1 MIAEQPTPATAE
13 QKQTKVPFEIKKLGH
28 AVYYV
33 SDMDRTVKFY
43 TEVLPFYVTDINE
56 QGMVFLR
63 CQSDHH
69 TIGFAERPK
78 AEQPS
83 SDYLRIQHLA
93 FEVPSMDD
101 LFRIRDWLREH
112 NVPIKFEGRKGPG
125 CNPGVEFLD
134 PDGYTIELYAGMEQI
149 GWDGKSRPSK
159 FWRRAKSLEEAVAN
173 PPPSHD

>member
-1 MIAEQPTPATAE
+1 MIADQPLPRTAADKE
-13 QKQTKVPFEIKKLGH
+13 TQVPFEIKKLGH

-56 QGMVFLR
+56 HGMVFLR

-69 TIGFAERPK
+69 TLAFAERPN
-78 AEQPS
+78 ASRPS
-83 SDYLRIQHLA
+83 NEHLQLSHLA
-93 FEVPSMDD
+93 FEVPSMED

-112 NVPIKFEGRKGPG
+112 NVTITFEGRKGPG

-134 PDGYTIELYAGMEQI
+134 PDGYTLELYAGMEQV
-149 GWDGKSRPSK
+149 GWDGRTRPPEL
-159 FWRRAKSLEEAVAN
+159 WRRAQSLEEAAAN
-173 PPPSHD
+173 PPPTR

>member
-1 MIAEQPTPATAE
+1 MIAEQPTPAPTE
-13 QKQTKVPFEIKKLGH
+13 QKQSKVPFEIKKLGH

-33 SDMDRTVKFY
+33 ADMDRSVKFY
-43 TEVLPFYVTDINE
+43 TEVLPFYVTDVNE

-63 CQSDHH
+63 CQTDHH
-69 TIGFAERPK
+69 TLAFAPRPNG
-78 AEQPS
+78 AQPPS
-83 SDYLRIQHLA
+83 EYLRLSHLA

-112 NVPIKFEGRKGPG
+112 DVTITFEGRKGPG

-149 GWDGKSRPSK
+149 GWNGKSRPPEL
-159 FWRRAKSLEEAVAN
+159 WRRAKSLEEAMAN
-173 PPPSHD
+173 QPPTR